1 MKLIITITRKKKFLF
16 EFSFPKQNSFVIL
29 LLSILPNIPSLLFS
43 DGTGIRSQ
51 IFGNIS
57 SIFAIFL
64 MIFRSCITMILAKN
78 EENPWSTCLLL
89 KTHFPW
95 VLENEKYLHQ
105 QRSYVDFCILWKQSF
120 KVLIESQALFNLKQ
134 KKNKACYQGKN
145 LVQMNMKKF

>member
-1 MKLIITITRKKKFLF
+1 
-16 EFSFPKQNSFVIL
+16 
-29 LLSILPNIPSLLFS
+29 
-43 DGTGIRSQ
+43 
-51 IFGNIS
+51 
-57 SIFAIFL
+57 

-134 KKNKACYQGKN
+134 KKNKACYRGKN
-145 LVQMNMKKF
+145 LVQMNMKKILNRISVDVEIYFFLTSMILPKKPESLISSTLPISTIFIMTIKI